1 MIPSLPA
8 VIAAPLSRGTEL
20 LRGALGGLT
29 WGPAM
34 AIAKPA
40 ILSVFSQIEVGTL
53 LLVDEPAGTRRLYG
67 QTLGGADKLD
77 QLPLAANPVRKATS
91 VPRVEIVIKKEA
103 FWMRLFL
110 FADMGFAEAYMLGEV
125 ECADLTAFFQ
135 VSVCRAPRPRLGLG
149 AALVRRTLRTSP
161 AVPRRGPPLRLRG

>member
-1 MIPSLPA
+1 
-8 VIAAPLSRGTEL
+8 
-20 LRGALGGLT
+20 
-29 WGPAM
+29 M

-67 QTLGGADKLD
+67 QTLGAGDKLD
-77 QLPLAANPVRKATS
+77 RLPSAPDPVRRATTI
-91 VPRVEIVIKKEA
+91 PRVELVIKKEA

-135 VSVCRAPRPRLGLG
+135 VSR
-149 AALVRRTLRTSP
+149 
-161 AVPRRGPPLRLRG
+161 